1 MLIEKFIRFVN
12 FAVVNSHFSP
22 ARRICK
28 HPFLGRNRCFGS
40 APGYFKTQTNY
51 RFQSRIQ
58 GWQNTIFAF
67 LDAQL
72 DFLAFFFTTT

>member
-12 FAVVNSHFSP
+12 FAVANSHFLHS
-22 ARRICK
+22 RRICK
-28 HPFLGRNRCFGS
+28 HPFLGRNRCFRS
-40 APGYFKTQTNY
+40 VAVYFKTQINP

-58 GWQNTIFAF
+58 GWQNTIFHF

-72 DFLAFFFTTT
+72 DFLAIFFTTT